1 MITFLLVLIFAA
13 FVSLGLPDSL
23 FGAAWPSIS
32 AATETSNVTA
42 GIYSFVA
49 SSATVVSSIFAAK
62 LIKKLGTGG
71 VTILSIMLTA
81 AALVSLPLAV
91 DFHRPF
97 IIICIAG
104 FELGLGGGA
113 IDAALNSY
121 VALHFSER
129 VMNAMHCVFGLGT
142 ASSPIIYAE
151 ILNVNGNWEE
161 GFLAVAA
168 IQIVIAA
175 LLIFALPLWDKV
187 PKNAYAAE
195 LEAANEAGIDTSRYR
210 DLIKIKGMKEA
221 GLAFFSY
228 SGYEAIVGLW
238 AATYIYKIRGTG
250 LEAAAG
256 YASLYYFGLTA
267 GRLFT
272 SILTKRLSAGIISF
286 CGVIS
291 SIFGVLLLFLPL
303 PDIAA
308 GAALFLIGLG
318 SGPFY
323 PGLMFRVPK
332 IAGAK
337 NAVPATGLAMVF
349 AYTGYTLFPAI
360 TGLLPISF
368 FPVITLIL
376 VCGAVYFRN
385 RAFKLSAL

>member
-1 MITFLLVLIFAA
+1 MITFLLAVIFAA

-49 SSATVVSSIFAAK
+49 SSATIVSSVFASK

-71 VTILSIMLTA
+71 VTILSILLTA

-151 ILNVNGNWEE
+151 ILNVKGNWEE
-161 GFLAVAA
+161 GYLAVAG
-168 IQIVIAA
+168 IQIIIAA

-195 LEAANEAGIDTSRYR
+195 LEAASEAGVDTSGYR

-221 GLAFFSY
+221 GIAFHCY
-228 SGYEAIVGLW
+228 SGYEAVVGLW

-267 GRLFT
+267 GRLT
-272 SILTKRLSAGIISF
+272 ASILTKRISA
-286 CGVIS
+286 GVIS
-291 SIFGVLLLFLPL
+291 ICGVFASLFGVFLLFLPL
-303 PDIAA
+303 PDIAS

-332 IAGAK
+332 IAGAQ
-337 NAVPATGLAMVF
+337 NAVSATSLAMVF

-360 TGLLPISF
+360 TGLLPIGF
-368 FPVITLIL
+368 FPVITLL
-376 VCGAVYFRN
+376 LMSGAAYFRH
-385 RAFKLSAL
+385 RAFKLSAG

>member
-1 MITFLLVLIFAA
+1 MVTFLLVLIFAA

-49 SSATVVSSIFAAK
+49 SSATIVSSVFAAK

-71 VTILSIMLTA
+71 LTILSILLTA
-81 AALVSLPLAV
+81 AALISLPLAV
-91 DFHRPF
+91 DSARPF
-97 IIICIAG
+97 WIICLAG

-129 VMNAMHCVFGLGT
+129 IMNAMHCVFGLGT
-142 ASSPIIYAE
+142 ASTPIIYAQ

-161 GFLAVAA
+161 GYLAVAA
-168 IQIVIAA
+168 VQIIIAVS
-175 LLIFALPLWDKV
+175 LIFALPLWDKV

-195 LEAANEAGIDTSRYR
+195 LEAANEAGVDTSRYR
-210 DLIKIKGMKEA
+210 DLIKIKGIWEA
-221 GLAFFSY
+221 GLAFHFY
-228 SGYEAIVGLW
+228 SGYEAVVGLW

-267 GRLFT
+267 GRLLT
-272 SILTKRLSAGIISF
+272 SVLSRRISAGVITI
-286 CGVIS
+286 CGNFVS
-291 SIFGVLLLFLPL
+291 GLGVLLLLLPL

-308 GAALFLIGLG
+308 GAALFLIGMG

-332 IAGAK
+332 IAGAQ

-349 AYTGYTLFPAI
+349 AYTGFTLFPAI
-360 TGLLPISF
+360 TGMMPISF
-368 FPVITLIL
+368 FPAVTLIL
-376 VCGAVYFRN
+376 MSGAAFFRN
-385 RAFKLSAL
+385 RAFKVSAR